1 MPPTADPTTTPP
13 PPSASGRLRALLRKL
28 IDYGRDLVATLRQ
41 PTAAGLPAI
50 TRTFGTQ
57 DIARILARITH
68 GLLMAGAL
76 EDRLVRS
83 ADRLDAPPPPRA
95 PAKPAATPTH
105 PDHTAAAGRPARSP
119 PLGAADRRGHPPSPD
134 RAVIA
139 DICRDLGIRP
149 DHPLWQDVRALIIRY
164 GGNLARLV
172 ADILDRILP
181 LPLPGAA
188 AFAAHPGPAARP
200 PRPP

>member
-1 MPPTADPTTTPP
+1 MPATADAPTIPP

-83 ADRLDAPPPPRA
+83 AERLDAPPPPRA
-95 PAKPAATPTH
+95 PAKPAATPRTRTTPRQ
-105 PDHTAAAGRPARSP
+105 PDARLDPLPSAQQIAEAIRHRPI
-119 PLGAADRRGHPPSPD
+119 G
-134 RAVIA
+134 AVIA

-181 LPLPGAA
+181 LPLPDAPAA
-188 AFAAHPGPAARP
+188 TAPPGPARC